1 MQVDQ
6 ALYLQTSHA
15 KQEAILTEHQ
25 LGNTCSRRLMN
36 NIRKSLSSN
45 HRDDL
50 QQFFADAIK
59 NEWLLVL
66 VIDDYT
72 TIHTI
77 RRPTQTKFSQANN
90 MCTIIVKA
98 FKEIPAIRRPND
110 ITLLHDPNGMNIEAL
125 LATITSPVQMSML
138 GNSYAAT
145 LPNWITD
152 DFFNPESQLDRLRD
166 HQYCEGHLVR
176 DMRKMDNVHLVNFVE
191 LTLKGKNAFETAYDI
206 AMATDLK
213 SYAKKFV
220 VIQPG
225 DWPCQ
230 FYCRQVVYQ
239 QTYNVQKKKTFK
251 TAAKKANPLSAKPIP
266 SINIPDHEYCFN
278 IPHSTTVAEQQTTSL
293 LQPNSPFSYFAPM
306 MGPLYIS
313 LNSKEHVFLTFWPF
327 FQRCHENLF
336 PNCKLPEKP
345 RPWRINLLLELVY
358 GGWLLVRSTTLKTFS
373 KSKDLQYGTLL
384 NLLDNYIPLVLSIC
398 SVTFKSNNFNE
409 YFNAMIRIWVMF
421 VCLKCHHYN
430 KSIIVWLSMIN
441 HWGRHFPKL
450 HNVMKQWQIIGD
462 EYPVENAHSI
472 ICSQTLDSDTAET
485 LSSKVKAIFQS
496 KEKQKNFLPLLLR

>member
-1 MQVDQ
+1 MYKEFVKNGKNPIYEADQFRRFCQAAGAQSLFDDILSSVTNPRHSENRLKLNEKRVVGIIYNLVYCLSQRCNAMQVDQ

-15 KQEAILTEHQ
+15 NQEAILTEHQ

-152 DFFNPESQLDRLRD
+152 DFFNPVSQLDRLRD

-191 LTLKGKNAFETAYDI
+191 LTLKGKNAFEKAYDI

-213 SYAKKFV
+213 SYAKK
-220 VIQPG
+220 

-239 QTYNVQKKKTFK
+239 QTYNVQKKKPSKQQQKRQILSLQNLFHQSTYLIMN
-251 TAAKKANPLSAKPIP
+251 TASISHTPQLLLNNKPHLFCNPIL
-266 SINIPDHEYCFN
+266 HL
-278 IPHSTTVAEQQTTSL
+278 VLL
-293 LQPNSPFSYFAPM
+293 LQ
-306 MGPLYIS
+306 
-313 LNSKEHVFLTFWPF
+313 
-327 FQRCHENLF
+327 
-336 PNCKLPEKP
+336 
-345 RPWRINLLLELVY
+345 
-358 GGWLLVRSTTLKTFS
+358 
-373 KSKDLQYGTLL
+373 
-384 NLLDNYIPLVLSIC
+384 
-398 SVTFKSNNFNE
+398 
-409 YFNAMIRIWVMF
+409 
-421 VCLKCHHYN
+421 
-430 KSIIVWLSMIN
+430 
-441 HWGRHFPKL
+441 
-450 HNVMKQWQIIGD
+450 
-462 EYPVENAHSI
+462 
-472 ICSQTLDSDTAET
+472 
-485 LSSKVKAIFQS
+485 
-496 KEKQKNFLPLLLR
+496 

>member
-1 MQVDQ
+1 M
-6 ALYLQTSHA
+6 
-15 KQEAILTEHQ
+15 
-25 LGNTCSRRLMN
+25 
-36 NIRKSLSSN
+36 
-45 HRDDL
+45 
-50 QQFFADAIK
+50 
-59 NEWLLVL
+59 VL

-110 ITLLHDPNGMNIEAL
+110 IALLHDPNGMNIEAL
-125 LATITSPVQMSML
+125 LAAITSPVQMSML

-251 TAAKKANPLSAKPIP
+251 TAAKKENPLSAKPIP

-278 IPHSTTVAEQQTTSL
+278 IPHSTTDAEQQTTSL
-293 LQPNSPFSYFAPM
+293 LQHNSPFSSFAPM
-306 MGPLYIS
+306 MGPVHIS
-313 LNSKEHVFLTFWPF
+313 AH
-327 FQRCHENLF
+327 
-336 PNCKLPEKP
+336 LP
-345 RPWRINLLLELVY
+345 
-358 GGWLLVRSTTLKTFS
+358 
-373 KSKDLQYGTLL
+373 Q
-384 NLLDNYIPLVLSIC
+384 
-398 SVTFKSNNFNE
+398 
-409 YFNAMIRIWVMF
+409 
-421 VCLKCHHYN
+421 
-430 KSIIVWLSMIN
+430 
-441 HWGRHFPKL
+441 
-450 HNVMKQWQIIGD
+450 
-462 EYPVENAHSI
+462 
-472 ICSQTLDSDTAET
+472 
-485 LSSKVKAIFQS
+485 
-496 KEKQKNFLPLLLR
+496 